1 MKWFIA
7 GPIGCFDCES
17 TGISV
22 AEDRIVTAT
31 VGLLQPGTPWNVD
44 VKSYL
49 IDPGVDI
56 SPEATAVHGITNEY
70 AKEHGEEPGIALD
83 LIAHDLARIFLA
95 HIPVVVMNGVFD
107 FTLADRE
114 FRRYNLPTLEERL
127 GRLIGP
133 VVDVLVLDKWLDPY
147 RKGGRKLTDL
157 CAQYG
162 VKIDG
167 AHDSAFDALAAA
179 RVAYRM
185 ALLSQD
191 FQAASAAYVYKRR
204 NPLEIVERLA
214 TLGAMSMIDLH
225 LAQVRWRREQCDS
238 LRAHFDRNGT
248 AHDGVPGDWPC
259 IPFLT
264 ATNEAVLLHGL

>member
-185 ALLSQD
+185 ALLSQYEA
-191 FQAASAAYVYKRR
+191 FMLASMYADRKRPLDVVDRFVALKDKTAETLHR
-204 NPLEIVERLA
+204 NQI
-214 TLGAMSMIDLH
+214 G
-225 LAQVRWRREQCDS
+225 WRQEQCDG
-238 LRAHFDRNGT
+238 LRAHFDRKGT
-248 AHDGVPGDWPC
+248 KHDGVPGDWPM
-259 IPFLT
+259 IPYLST
-264 ATNEAVLLHGL
+264 DEAVLHGL